1 MFKRLYLKFREEKV
15 FLRALCVFVITALTL
30 HYAIGYDADW
40 GGTNLT
46 LSIEAAIASAVIM
59 MEQKRAAEVQ
69 QKQLDAILSMQADLQ
84 KTLKGV
90 LLIAEAQRDML
101 IDQRELLQTLKDGD
115 EMILK
120 ELTEG
125 EQS

>member
-1 MFKRLYLKFREEKV
+1 MLKRLYLKFREEKF
-15 FLRALCVFVITALTL
+15 FLRALCVFVLTSLAL
-30 HYAIGYDADW
+30 HYAIGYDSDW

-59 MEQKRAAEVQ
+59 MEQQRAAAVQ
-69 QKQLDAILSMQADLQ
+69 QKQLDAILAMQAAQD

-101 IDQRELLQTLKDGD
+101 IDHRTLLQALKDGD
-115 EMILK
+115 ERILK
-120 ELTEG
+120 TLTDG
-125 EQS
+125 EPE